1 MENFHIL
8 WRKNVT
14 KIFHKTWFI
23 MQFESRLLII
33 TSIIL
38 ISNICQREKTIYVVS
53 FHNHFPF
60 KTRKLF
66 KHDTCIPKHSTVG
79 KKQFTFHFL
88 MTASLEKSENNSA
101 TADVYQNIWKYEKII
116 HYAFFNQYYFKA
128 RKLFNHNSC
137 IPEH

>member
-1 MENFHIL
+1 
-8 WRKNVT
+8 
-14 KIFHKTWFI
+14 

-66 KHDTCIPKHSTVG
+66 NHDTCIPKHWTEG

-88 MTASLEKSENNSA
+88 MTATVEN
-101 TADVYQNIWKYEKII
+101 QEII
-116 HYAFFNQYYFKA
+116 PPQQMYTRTIESMK
-128 RKLFNHNSC
+128 K
-137 IPEH
+137 